1 MNKVDINKLNE
12 VLNKVIV
19 KDEMCGYEV
28 SVKLNE
34 VIKEMKIG
42 IKNIRGQMIYNYMIK
57 GYIMKNKN
65 GLINKV
71 EVVRWFIK
79 YISKKNLDI

>member
-19 KDEMCGYEV
+19 KDEMSGYEV

-34 VIKEMKIG
+34 VVKEMKIE

-65 GLINKV
+65 GLVNKV

-79 YISKKNLDI
+79 YINKKNLDV